1 MLHNRLANNRNHRLG
16 ALDRQW
22 SQPRSFSTCHD
33 DRFHRGL
40 LISILANRSIGH
52 VRLASGQN
60 DDDLFPVLLVV
71 PPKNRIIEAKLQQY
85 QTDEYVPYVFLALF
99 LSASI
104 GGLSHHHLYASD
116 IERLGN

>member
-1 MLHNRLANNRNHRLG
+1 MICFLWCLLFLVSFAHLNEPLGLIHRK
-16 ALDRQW
+16 ALIQEGVDEQ
-22 SQPRSFSTCHD
+22 
-33 DRFHRGL
+33 
-40 LISILANRSIGH
+40 IA
-52 VRLASGQN
+52 
-60 DDDLFPVLLVV
+60 VLLHLQGP

-85 QTDEYVPYVFLALF
+85 KTDEYVPYVFLALL